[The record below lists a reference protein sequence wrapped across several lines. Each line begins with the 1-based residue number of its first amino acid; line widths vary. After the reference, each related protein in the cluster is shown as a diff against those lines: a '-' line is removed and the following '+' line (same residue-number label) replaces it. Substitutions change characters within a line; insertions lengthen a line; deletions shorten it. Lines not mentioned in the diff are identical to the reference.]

1 MIIIG
6 LTGSIGMG
14 KSLTAAMLRRLG
26 GAVHSADAVVHRALA
41 VGGDAVTAVAAQF
54 PPAHLQKAIDRK
66 ILGSLVFGQ
75 PEKLKQLEAI
85 LHPIV
90 RRAEQDKIALARA
103 AGKKFIVLDIPL
115 LFETGA
121 EQRCDVTIC
130 VTASAA
136 TQRRRVLARPG
147 MTPEKFAQILA
158 AQMPDTEK
166 RRRATYSVHTG
177 YGRCAA
183 WLQLQWILLRLQKFA
198 HG

>member
-26 GAVHSADAVVHRALA
+26 GAVHSADAVVHRVLA
-41 VGGDAVTAVAAQF
+41 AGGDAVPAVAAQF
-54 PPAHLQKAIDRK
+54 PQAHVQHAIDRK

-75 PEKLKQLEAI
+75 PEKLRRLEAI

-90 RRAEQDKIALARA
+90 RQAEQEKIAQARA

-121 EQRCDVTIC
+121 EQRCDATIS
-130 VTASAA
+130 VTAPASV
-136 TQRRRVLARPG
+136 QRRRVLARPD
-147 MTPEKFAQILA
+147 MTPGKFAQILA
-158 AQMPDTEK
+158 AQMPDAEK
-166 RRRATYSVHTG
+166 RHRATYVVHTG

-183 WLQLQWILLRLQKFA
+183 WLQLKWILLRILGDKI
-198 HG
+198 